1 MPQRS
6 QSGGR
11 DSLTPSGREDNEALP
26 SFAGVTPRPK
36 LLKATPMSDAP
47 ATADPGERLR
57 RFVLGATILASSLAF
72 IDSTV
77 VTVALPSIQQGFDTD
92 FQAVQWVVNGYA
104 LMLGALILVAGGLG
118 DLYGRRR
125 IFLIGISLFTIASV
139 ACAVAPNIA
148 VLVAAR
154 IVQGIGAA
162 LLVPQ
167 SLAIITACFP
177 REVRGKAI
185 GTWAAASAAT
195 TALGPPIGGF
205 LIDLF
210 DWRAVFWINV
220 PLAALAIWMT
230 LRAVPESK
238 DPSARGSIDWAGSVL
253 AILGFGALA
262 YGLSAFSEGLDVDT
276 FVYALIGG
284 GLVAVLLFVY
294 AESRAVNPIMPPL
307 LFRSQVFTGTAIATV
322 FLYGCLAGLLF
333 LIPFELEVHR
343 GMTPTQMGLTLSAV
357 GLIIGA
363 GSRFVGGLSDR
374 FGPRR
379 FLLAGTAVVTLSCVI
394 FALGHPSYWIGIL
407 LPMIV
412 LSLGMTVVVSPLT
425 TAVMNAA
432 PEGKSGA
439 ASGVNNAASRVGGLF
454 AVASLGAFASVIFL
468 NNAGDGGDRFGV
480 LPDKADPAYP
490 VLEAAFSTA
499 YQSTMWF
506 AALWAAVS
514 FAAVYLWVHDE
525 PSPATAAPAP
535 GPGG

>member
-1 MPQRS
+1 M
-6 QSGGR
+6 
-11 DSLTPSGREDNEALP
+11 TNA
-26 SFAGVTPRPK
+26 
-36 LLKATPMSDAP
+36 AP
-47 ATADPGERLR
+47 ATADPGARLR

-125 IFLIGISLFTIASV
+125 IFLIGILLFAVASV
-139 ACAVAPNIA
+139 ACAVAPNVGI
-148 VLVAAR
+148 LVAAR
-154 IVQGIGAA
+154 VIQGIGAA

-205 LIDLF
+205 LIDLL

-238 DPSARGSIDWAGSVL
+238 DPAAHGSIDWIGSFL
-253 AILGFGALA
+253 AIAGFGALA
-262 YGLSAFSEGLDVDT
+262 YGLSAFSEGLDVQG
-276 FVYALIGG
+276 FVYALIVGG
-284 GLVAVLLFVY
+284 IVAVIVFVY
-294 AESRAVNPIMPPL
+294 VESKATNPIMPL
-307 LFRSQVFTGTAIATV
+307 MLFKSPVFTGTAIATV

-343 GMTPTQMGLTLSAV
+343 GMSPTQMGLTLSAV

-363 GSRFVGGLSDR
+363 GSRYMGGLSDR

-379 FLLAGTAVVTLSCVI
+379 FLLVGTAVVTLSCAL
-394 FALGHPSYWIGIL
+394 FALAHPSYWLGIL
-407 LPMIV
+407 VPIVV

-439 ASGVNNAASRVGGLF
+439 ASGVNNAASRIGGLF
-454 AVASLGAFASVIFL
+454 AVASLGAFASLIFL
-468 NNAGDGGDRFGV
+468 NNAGAGADRFGV
-480 LPDKADPAYP
+480 LPAETSAAYP
-490 VLEAAFSTA
+490 ALESAFGTA

-506 AALWAAVS
+506 ATLWAAIS
-514 FAAVYLWVHDE
+514 FVAVYLWVHNE
-525 PSPATAAPAP
+525 PAARKVATAAEP
-535 GPGG
+535 GS